1 MILKISFKNAHS
13 DETEP
18 REFELL
24 DLLKDWEGDALHCP
38 PNDTEL
44 LSASL
49 DGKDLFADA
58 NYCGEVALTP
68 KMHTFEDLMQL
79 ARIVR
84 DFPPETIKSLADEG
98 MSFSIYAGRVE
109 YLANYSYVRGVID
122 PEDRSIRLL
131 DENAEGDKAI
141 IEGYHYPEN
150 HDPEKVLRD
159 LAEAAG
165 ELDQAMNDAEEALSD
180 YDDKKDK

>member
-1 MILKISFKNAHS
+1 MLKISFKNAHS
-13 DETEP
+13 DELET
-18 REFELL
+18 REIELL
-24 DLLKDWEGDALHCP
+24 ELLKDWEGEALLCP

-49 DGKDLFADA
+49 DGKDLLVETRV
-58 NYCGEVALTP
+58 CGEPSLAPGMRL
-68 KMHTFEDLMQL
+68 FEDLMQL
-79 ARIVR
+79 ARALR
-84 DFPPETIKSLADEG
+84 DFPIQVIDKLVKEG
-98 MSFSIYAGRVE
+98 IVFDIYAGRVE
-109 YLANYSYVRGVID
+109 YLANYAYVRGVID

-141 IEGYHYPEN
+141 IEGYHYPET

-165 ELDQAMNDAEEALSD
+165 GLDQAMNEAEEALSD
-180 YDDKKDK
+180 YDDEKDK

>member
-1 MILKISFKNAHS
+1 MMVKFSFKNAYT
-13 DETEP
+13 DEIET
-18 REFELL
+18 RETELL
-24 DLLKDWEGDALHCP
+24 DLLKDWEGEALHCP
-38 PNDTEL
+38 PNDTKL

-49 DGKDLFADA
+49 DGKDLLVETRV
-58 NYCGEVALTP
+58 CGEPSLTP
-68 KMHTFEDLMQL
+68 GRLFEDLMQL
-79 ARIVR
+79 ARALR
-84 DFPPETIKSLADEG
+84 DFPPQVIGKLAKMGVLFD
-98 MSFSIYAGRVE
+98 IYCGRIE

-131 DENAEGDKAI
+131 DKNAEGDKAI

-165 ELDQAMNDAEEALSD
+165 GLDQAMNDAEEALSD
-180 YDDKKDK
+180 YDDERDK

>member
-1 MILKISFKNAHS
+1 MIVKFSFKNAHT
-13 DETEP
+13 DEIET
-18 REFELL
+18 RETELL
-24 DLLKDWEGDALHCP
+24 DLLKDWEGEALHCP

-49 DGKDLFADA
+49 DGKDMFSDA
-58 NYCGEVALTP
+58 NHCGEVTLTP
-68 KMHTFEDLMQL
+68 KMNTFEDLMQL

-84 DFPPETIKSLADEG
+84 DFPPETIKALADEG
-98 MSFSIYAGRVE
+98 MAFYAYAGRLE

-122 PEDRSIRLL
+122 PEDRSIRILR
-131 DENAEGDKAI
+131 ENADGEQAI
-141 IEGYHYPEN
+141 VEGYHYPEN

-165 ELDQAMNDAEEALSD
+165 SIDQAMNDAEEALSD
-180 YDDKKDK
+180 YDDEKDK